1 MTKMEKSVEPKSRYL
16 WIDILKGIG
25 IVCVILGHTF
35 IYGDRVYY
43 FHMPLFFIV
52 GGFLFRNGQEWLY
65 LFWKSTKRIILPFI
79 IYLIVLYL
87 LTSYPPSKWCM
98 LWGGEYLKGT
108 FGVAWFCPVYYCSLL
123 LLWFIPQN
131 KYIRCLIVMLL
142 YILCYIMPDYPR
154 LHAQAIRVVPMAL
167 CYMIIGTLFRDCL
180 IEKKITRIKVHN
192 LFIVLSCIALLLSV
206 PGLRI
211 DMKYASYGIPV
222 VSLFSSVILTA
233 GIAYVSLFIEQ
244 QDNVISNIMA
254 YFGRN
259 TLSYMFV
266 HQYVNIEIVSLLYER
281 NQNSLENSIL
291 GFLSTLAITIFVTFI
306 YDKIKHCIP
315 TFGL

>member
-1 MTKMEKSVEPKSRYL
+1 
-16 WIDILKGIG
+16 
-25 IVCVILGHTF
+25 
-35 IYGDRVYY
+35 
-43 FHMPLFFIV
+43 
-52 GGFLFRNGQEWLY
+52 
-65 LFWKSTKRIILPFI
+65 
-79 IYLIVLYL
+79 
-87 LTSYPPSKWCM
+87 
-98 LWGGEYLKGT
+98 
-108 FGVAWFCPVYYCSLL
+108 
-123 LLWFIPQN
+123 
-131 KYIRCLIVMLL
+131 
-142 YILCYIMPDYPR
+142 
-154 LHAQAIRVVPMAL
+154 
-167 CYMIIGTLFRDCL
+167 MIIGTLFRDCL
-180 IEKKITRIKVHN
+180 IEKKITRIKVQN

-266 HQYVNIEIVSLLYER
+266 HQYVNIEIVSLLFEG

-291 GFLSTLAITIFVTFI
+291 GFLSTLSITIFVTFL
-306 YDKIKHCIP
+306 YDKIRHCIP